1 MRDWKRYVRERLPLP
16 ETRGGSDDSI
26 VEELAGQ
33 FEDLYLEALE
43 RGASEDEAEA
53 CAIEGMGDWGALAE
67 EIVRAGDVR
76 TVSGAERWL
85 ERTEGRARARGGG
98 WTRLADLERD
108 VRFSL
113 RTLRK
118 SPGFTLVALLTLALG
133 IGAVTTIFSL
143 INGVLLKPLPYA
155 DSGELVYMWEKLASF
170 EHAMVTY
177 PNFLDWRERNRV
189 FEDLAAFNGGS
200 INLTGM
206 GDPVELDVVRVS
218 ASMFPI
224 LRAQPLLG
232 RTFLPE
238 EDKLG
243 GERVVVLTYGFW
255 QDRFGGDPEVLGRA
269 LTLDG
274 NPFTVI
280 GVMPRDFEFPVRGD
294 LERIDVFVAIERFAE
309 NWIDNRGN
317 HPGIAVIGRLAPGV
331 TLEQARGDMERVA
344 VELEAEYPETNEGSR
359 VHVAS
364 LHERMTRTFREPMML
379 LLLAVGLLLI
389 IACTNVANLVLA
401 RGTARQREIA
411 IRTSLGANASR
422 IVRLLLTESLTLWV
436 LGGLL
441 GIAFAHGA
449 TRALLALRG
458 DQLAPVFQVGID
470 TRVVAVTLAVA
481 LLTGLLFG
489 LAPAL
494 RSLRPD
500 LVEHLKEGARSSG
513 GVGRNRLRSALVVA
527 EVSLAVALLVA
538 AGLTVRSFGEMMRAS
553 PGFDPENV
561 LSLEI
566 NLPAARYSE
575 ASQRTAFYYEL
586 LDRVRAIPGVRSAA
600 TSYVLP
606 VAPGGWQDS
615 FHVEGEPPEEGGVY
629 TFAEVSSVSAD
640 YFATMGIPLLRGRE
654 FRRSDGVDAPPVIV
668 VDETLAERY
677 WPNDD
682 PIGKRLKSGDYL
694 SESPWREVVGVVGHV
709 KVNGVV
715 QEALAQWYM
724 PHWQDNDLAYF
735 LAVKSAGDPIRLIE
749 PIRQA
754 VLAIDPAQPIAEVNT
769 MTAYVRAT
777 TADGRF
783 MAILLGT
790 FAAAALLLGAV
801 GIYGVMAQATA
812 ERGHEIG
819 VRIALG
825 ATAGDVLGMVVRQ
838 GMGRVVFGVVLGLAL
853 AVAIGRLMASSLFGV
868 SALDPA
874 TFVVAPLFL
883 SAVALT
889 ASLVPARRA
898 MRLDPVRALQA
909 E

>member
-1 MRDWKRYVRERLPLP
+1 MRERLPLP

-43 RGASEDEAEA
+43 RGASDDEAEA
-53 CAIEGMGDWGALAE
+53 YAVEGMGDLGSLAE
-67 EIVRAGDVR
+67 EIVRTGDLR

-98 WTRLADLERD
+98 WGWLADIERD
-108 VRFSL
+108 LRFSL

-118 SPGFTLVALLTLALG
+118 SPGFALVALFTLALG

-143 INGVLLKPLPYA
+143 INGVLLRPLPYA

-170 EHAMVTY
+170 ENAMVTY

-189 FEDLAAFNGGS
+189 FEDLAAFNDGS

-224 LRAQPLLG
+224 LRAQAHLG

-401 RGTARQREIA
+401 RVAGRQREIA
-411 IRTSLGANASR
+411 IRTGLGANGPR
-422 IVRLLLTESLTLWV
+422 IVRLLLTESVTLWV

-449 TRALLALRG
+449 IRALLALRG

-489 LAPAL
+489 LVPAL
-494 RSLRPD
+494 RTMRPD

-513 GVGRNRLRSALVVA
+513 GVGRSRLRSALVVA

-561 LSLEI
+561 LSVEI

-606 VAPGGWQDS
+606 VAPGGWQNS
-615 FHVEGEPPEEGGVY
+615 FHVEGEPPEEAGVLA
-629 TFAEVSSVSAD
+629 FAEVSSVSAD

-654 FRRSDGVDAPPVIV
+654 FRRSDGVEAPRVVIV
-668 VDETLAERY
+668 DEMLAERY

-682 PIGKRLKSGDYL
+682 PIGKRLKFGDYS
-694 SESPWREVVGVVGHV
+694 SESPWREVVGVVAHV
-709 KVNGVV
+709 KVNGVIR
-715 QEALAQWYM
+715 EALPQFYM

-735 LAVKSAGDPIRLIE
+735 LAVKSAGDPVRLIE
-749 PIRQA
+749 PVRRA
-754 VLAIDPAQPIAEVNT
+754 VLAIDAAQPIAEVNT
-769 MTAYVRAT
+769 MAAYVRAS

-783 MAILLGT
+783 MATLLGT
-790 FAAAALLLGAV
+790 FAAAALLLAAV

-825 ATAGDVLGMVVRQ
+825 ATGGEVLGMVVRQ
-838 GMGRVVFGVVLGLAL
+838 GMVRVIVGVILGLGLAI
-853 AVAIGRLMASSLFGV
+853 AIGRLMAGSLFGV

-874 TFVVAPLFL
+874 TFVVAPFFL
-883 SAVALT
+883 SAVALA

-898 MRLDPVRALQA
+898 VHVDPLRALQA